1 MLEKLFSNCVFNKK
15 LAFSGYFEQS
25 WKTFCVFAFNFIH
38 VVRHCFVFEQQP
50 GCIVRVVSGGAFTRN
65 YIKIIQINASKYSN
79 KHTPRVE
86 APCVVFLEQI
96 NCEFSSQILEG
107 NRKITNDEFLS
118 LCEWE
123 LNIYLNTY
131 NNGMAYIYVTEK
143 CPPI

>member
-1 MLEKLFSNCVFNKK
+1 MCNRILTYSGFDKK
-15 LAFSGYFEQS
+15 LAFFGYFEQS
-25 WKTFCVFAFNFIH
+25 WKIFFIFAFNFIH

-107 NRKITNDEFLS
+107 NIKKSNNEFLNQCETITQLLVLICLWLS
-118 LCEWE
+118 LHQQKW
-123 LNIYLNTY
+123 LWSLW
-131 NNGMAYIYVTEK
+131 
-143 CPPI
+143 